1 MNLFIRP
8 DGTAQCL
15 YSEDINL
22 SVIGVLN
29 IRRASHVEPGKH
41 GEWIADLRP
50 SGGPVMTGFKTRS
63 EALAA
68 EADWLNREMTQRN
81 VTPQE
86 TTVLDLD

>member
-1 MNLFIRP
+1 MKIFIRP

-22 SVIGVLN
+22 STLGALD
-29 IRRASHVEPGKH
+29 IRRASHVEPGKA
-41 GEWIADLRP
+41 GEWVADLRP
-50 SGGPVMTGFKTRS
+50 SGGPVMTGFQTRS

-68 EADWLNREMTQRN
+68 EAEWLNREMTHRN

-86 TTVLDLD
+86 ATMIG